1 MKKRKWGILVLL
13 IIIAISFY
21 LTQGPKPLAR
31 DLKNSFLELSEMT
44 ELVVMDYQQDSMYR
58 TSDRGQLNEIY
69 KQLAKINVTRGQ
81 DIEFNESVFRDDEIL
96 KVRFYNNETTFAINF
111 TFYEDRSLIVE
122 EQAFVTKTTLGRQVS
137 ENEFLQFYEFIHDGR
152 TFE

>member
-1 MKKRKWGILVLL
+1 MKKRKWSILILL
-13 IIIAISFY
+13 IIIAIGFY

-58 TSDRGQLNEIY
+58 TSDRGQLNEIF

-96 KVRFYNNETTFAINF
+96 KVRFYNSETTFAVNF

-137 ENEFLQFYEFIHDGR
+137 DNEFVQFYEFIHDGR

>member
-1 MKKRKWGILVLL
+1 MKKRKWSILILL
-13 IIIAISFY
+13 IIIAIGFY

-31 DLKNSFLELSEMT
+31 DLNDSFLKLSDMT
-44 ELVVMDYQQDSMYR
+44 ELVIMDYQQDNMYR
-58 TSDRGQLNEIY
+58 TSDRGELNEIY

-96 KVRFYNNETTFAINF
+96 KVRFYNSETTFAVDF

-137 ENEFLQFYEFIHDGR
+137 DNEFVQFYEFIHDGR